1 MISLQTLTKPP
12 ITHCPPQTPQATKD
26 TPPTSAATSQ
36 TSSTSHSPPLRQS
49 PHILHQNL
57 RFKKPLL
64 RQLSV
69 IRTPLE
75 PIEDLE
81 QMIEVDPKHFASL
94 RKSSKKLSISWHHA
108 FGEINGLRKKNIM
121 HAHDCAGP
129 KIHAFIA
136 LCCDIPFDQIKKF
149 GLSSSSRDENPK
161 P

>member
-1 MISLQTLTKPP
+1 MHAYRFNHDIYTNPHQTTNHPFP
-12 ITHCPPQTPQATKD
+12 SPN
-26 TPPTSAATSQ
+26 PTGNKGY
-36 TSSTSHSPPLRQS
+36 SSNVGGYIPNLIDDSFPPLRQS
-49 PHILHQNL
+49 SHILHQNL

-94 RKSSKKLSISWHHA
+94 RKSSKRLSISWHHA

-121 HAHDCAGP
+121 HAHD
-129 KIHAFIA
+129 
-136 LCCDIPFDQIKKF
+136 
-149 GLSSSSRDENPK
+149 
-161 P
+161 